1 MPTIAMVADSLEIG
15 GAERHVVTV
24 CRELAARGHSVR
36 LLCSAPGPLLEELS
50 STGMVVRVLG
60 EDVVKRRLCSRFAQ
74 FIAEDLRHEPADIVH
89 AHMFASAAAAAA
101 AIDGSGARLVVTEH
115 SEAVWR
121 TPADCMVGSSVYRQS
136 AAVIAVSAAI
146 GERLTRS
153 DGVPP
158 DQIFVITNGISHV
171 MRAPSRRPTTAPVVG
186 FVGRLRPEKGVRY
199 LLEAA
204 VPALRAV
211 PTARFVLVGDGPERL
226 RLEDQAVSLGL
237 SPPRLR
243 FLGARTDGPELLR
256 RFDVLAVPSIN
267 NEGTPLV
274 VLEAI
279 AAGVPIVAS
288 RTGGIPTQVRDHQD
302 ALLVEPGN
310 PAALA
315 CALVDALSDRAG
327 AAARAAS
334 AQHRLV
340 QSFQLSDMV
349 DAIEAVYRSVAGPSQ
364 AVSGAVPADVLNVE
378 REAAERIASV

>member
-1 MPTIAMVADSLEIG
+1 
-15 GAERHVVTV
+15 
-24 CRELAARGHSVR
+24 
-36 LLCSAPGPLLEELS
+36 
-50 STGMVVRVLG
+50 
-60 EDVVKRRLCSRFAQ
+60 
-74 FIAEDLRHEPADIVH
+74 
-89 AHMFASAAAAAA
+89 
-101 AIDGSGARLVVTEH
+101 
-115 SEAVWR
+115 
-121 TPADCMVGSSVYRQS
+121 
-136 AAVIAVSAAI
+136 
-146 GERLTRS
+146 
-153 DGVPP
+153 VPP

-237 SPPRLR
+237 GPPRLR